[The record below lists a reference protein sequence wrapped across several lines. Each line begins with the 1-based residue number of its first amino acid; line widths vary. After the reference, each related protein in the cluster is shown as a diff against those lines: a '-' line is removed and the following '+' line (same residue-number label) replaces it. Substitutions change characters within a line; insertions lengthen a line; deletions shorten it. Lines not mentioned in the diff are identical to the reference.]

1 MEEEEEVSL
10 TRLVVVVQGGVG
22 EGQQVQLAE
31 GSRLSGEYPTLK
43 GKAAEMPLSL
53 HTEQNAKPSFSII
66 SPLSLP
72 FQLNLSPRSQ
82 KKR

>member
-10 TRLVVVVQGGVG
+10 TRLVVVQGGVG

-31 GSRLSGEYPTLK
+31 GSQLSGEYPTLK

-53 HTEQNAKPSFSII
+53 HAEQNAKPFFSII

-72 FQLNLSPRSQ
+72 FQLNLSPHSQ
-82 KKR
+82 KK

>member
-10 TRLVVVVQGGVG
+10 TRLVVVQGGVG

-53 HTEQNAKPSFSII
+53 HAEQNAKPFFSII

-72 FQLNLSPRSQ
+72 FQLNLSPHSQ
-82 KKR
+82 KK

>member
-10 TRLVVVVQGGVG
+10 TRLVVVQGGVG

-72 FQLNLSPRSQ
+72 FQLNLSPHSQ